1 MDQVSWAYQQ
11 SGFEIPLES
20 EAVILPV
27 SWHAIAEIAYLGT
40 WPIIIT
46 ALFVVPRNRKPS
58 SATAWLMLIVL
69 LPYVGIL
76 LYLLIGSPKLSR
88 RRRAQ
93 QRLSDSIIADRVRR
107 NRADP
112 ALAHIFDPEIPERF
126 KPFIDLNKALSGMP
140 VSAAN
145 TVELLADYEATI
157 DAMTEAVD
165 EAERFVHVEFY
176 ILALDR
182 TTEPFINALE
192 RAVERG
198 VDVRLLADHVASR
211 GFPRRRELIRRLD
224 AAGIDWRWSLP
235 IRPFS
240 NHWNRPDLR
249 NHRKL
254 LVIDGQVAFT
264 GSLNMID
271 SSYSR
276 RRNIRRGHGYVEVV
290 TRLTGPIVTQVNAVF
305 LTDWYSEGGTRIER
319 PMPTPHELL
328 PGWKGSALCQILPS
342 GPAYDTDNNL
352 KLFTSLI
359 HAARDRVF
367 ITTPYFVPDD
377 SLMTAIVSAARRG
390 VEVTLLSSQISNQ
403 FVVYHAQRSYYEE
416 LLRAGVKIMLLQ
428 APAIL
433 HAKHVSIDDDIA
445 VIGSSNLDMRS
456 FTLNLEITLVAYD
469 EGVVSKLREVE
480 EEFLTRSLEVKER
493 EWLERPLPGKLL
505 DGLARLTAALQ

>member
-1 MDQVSWAYQQ
+1 
-11 SGFEIPLES
+11 
-20 EAVILPV
+20 VILPG
-27 SWHAIAEIAYLGT
+27 SWHKLIDIAYLAT

-46 ALFVVPRNRKPS
+46 ALFVVPRNRKPGA
-58 SATAWLMLIVL
+58 ATAWLMLIVL
-69 LPYVGIL
+69 LPYVGAI

-93 QRLSDSIIADRVRR
+93 QRLADSIIADRVAR
-107 NRADP
+107 NRSDP
-112 ALAHIFDPEIPERF
+112 ALGHIFDPAISERHE
-126 KPFIDLNKALSGMP
+126 PFVRLNKALGGLP
-140 VSAAN
+140 ACAAN
-145 TVELLADYEATI
+145 EVELIAAYDKSI
-157 DAMTEAVD
+157 DAMAAAVD
-165 EAERFVHVEFY
+165 EARSFVHLEFY

-182 TTEPFINALE
+182 ATEPFIAALE
-192 RAVERG
+192 RAARRG
-198 VDVRLLADHVASR
+198 VAVRLLVDHVASR
-211 GFPRRRELIRRLD
+211 GFPRRRELVRRLN

-235 IRPFS
+235 LRPFS

-254 LVIDGQVAFT
+254 LVVDGRVAFT

-276 RRNIRRGHGYVEVV
+276 RRNLRRGHGYVEVV

-305 LTDWYSEGGTRIER
+305 LTDWYSEGGTRIEAA
-319 PMPTPHELL
+319 MPTPRELL
-328 PGWKGSALCQILPS
+328 PGWSGSALCQILPS
-342 GPAYDTDNNL
+342 GPGYDTDNNL

-359 HAARDRVF
+359 HAARRRVF

-377 SLMTAIVSAARRG
+377 SLLTAIVSTARRG
-390 VEVTLLSSQISNQ
+390 VEVTLLSSQVSNQ

-416 LLRAGVKIMLLQ
+416 LLRAGVRIMLLQ
-428 APAIL
+428 EPAIL
-433 HAKHVSIDDDIA
+433 HAKHVTIDDDIA

-469 EGVVSKLREVE
+469 EEVVDKLREVE
-480 EEFLTRSLEVKER
+480 QDFLARSVEVREG
-493 EWLERPLPGKLL
+493 EWLERPLPGRLL

>member
-1 MDQVSWAYQQ
+1 M
-11 SGFEIPLES
+11 
-20 EAVILPV
+20 ILPLN
-27 SWHAIAEIAYLGT
+27 WHKFVDIAYLAT
-40 WPIIIT
+40 WPIIIA
-46 ALFVVPRNRKPS
+46 ALFVVPRNRKPG

-69 LPYVGIL
+69 LPYLGAL

-93 QRLSDSIIADRVRR
+93 QRRSDRIIAERVAR
-107 NRADP
+107 NRSDP
-112 ALAHIFDPEIPERF
+112 DLAHIFVPEISERHE
-126 KPFIDLNKALSGMP
+126 PFVRLNKALCGMP
-140 VSAAN
+140 AVAAN
-145 TVELLADYEATI
+145 TVELIADYDEAI
-157 DAMTEAVD
+157 AAMTAAVD
-165 EAERFVHVEFY
+165 SARDFVHLEFY

-182 TTEPFINALE
+182 ATEPFIAALE
-192 RAVERG
+192 RARRRG
-198 VDVRLLADHVASR
+198 VPVRLLADHVASR
-211 GFPRRRELIRRLD
+211 GFPRRRELVRRLD

-235 IRPFS
+235 LRPFS

-254 LVIDGQVAFT
+254 LVVDGRIAFT

-271 SSYSR
+271 STYSR

-290 TRLTGPIVTQVNAVF
+290 TRVTGPIVSQVNAVF

-319 PMPTPHELL
+319 AMPTPRELL

-342 GPAYDTDNNL
+342 GPGYDTDNNL

-359 HAARDRVF
+359 HAARRRVF

-377 SLMTAIVSAARRG
+377 SLLTAIVTAARRG
-390 VEVTLLSSQISNQ
+390 VEVTLLSSQVSNQ

-416 LLRAGVKIMLLQ
+416 LLRAGVRIMLLQ

-469 EGVVSKLREVE
+469 VEVVSRLREVE
-480 EEFLTRSLEVKER
+480 SAFLARSVEVREG
-493 EWLERPLPGKLL
+493 EWLERPLPGRLL

>member
-1 MDQVSWAYQQ
+1 MIFP
-11 SGFEIPLES
+11 GN
-20 EAVILPV
+20 
-27 SWHAIAEIAYLGT
+27 WHKLVDIAYLAT
-40 WPIIIT
+40 WPIIIV
-46 ALFVVPRNRKPS
+46 ALFVVPRNRKPG

-69 LPYVGIL
+69 LPYLGML

-88 RRRAQ
+88 RRREL
-93 QRLSDSIIADRVRR
+93 QRNADSIIAERVARIR
-107 NRADP
+107 SDP
-112 ALAHIFDPEIPERF
+112 ELAHIYVPQISERHE
-126 KPFIDLNKALSGMP
+126 PIVRLNKALSGIP
-140 VSAAN
+140 VCAAN
-145 TVELLADYEATI
+145 TVELIADYDDAI
-157 DAMTEAVD
+157 AAMTAAVD
-165 EAERFVHVEFY
+165 EAREFIHIEFY

-182 TTEPFINALE
+182 ATEPFIAALE
-192 RAVERG
+192 RAVRRG
-198 VDVRLLADHVASR
+198 VAVRLLADHVASR
-211 GFPRRRELIRRLD
+211 GFPRRRELVRRLN

-235 IRPFS
+235 VRPFS

-254 LVIDGQVAFT
+254 LVADGRVAFT

-276 RRNIRRGHGYVEVV
+276 RRNLRRGHGYVEVV

-305 LTDWYSEGGTRIER
+305 LTDWYSEGGTRIEGEL
-319 PMPTPHELL
+319 PTPRDLL
-328 PGWKGSALCQILPS
+328 PGWTGSALCQILPS
-342 GPAYDTDNNL
+342 GPGYDTDNNL

-359 HAARDRVF
+359 HASRRRVF

-377 SLMTAIVSAARRG
+377 SLMTAITSAARRG
-390 VEVTLLSSQISNQ
+390 VEVTLLSSQVSNQ

-416 LLRAGVKIMLLQ
+416 LLRAGVRIMLLQ
-428 APAIL
+428 PPAIL

-469 EGVVSKLREVE
+469 EGVVRKLREVE
-480 EEFLTRSLEVKER
+480 EGFLARSVEVRER
-493 EWLERPLPGKLL
+493 EWLRRPLPGRLL